1 MSEVTARL
9 PDTKEKKKLPKLS
22 INTQAVPEKDT
33 PKTPMTPQSPSYKYS
48 SNTQQP
54 KGIRQLTSSRY
65 SRGIRFASSLSHVN
79 ESGNASMVDI
89 SEKPTTNRTAHAQGK
104 VMLGK
109 DAFYAV
115 KDNQV
120 KKGDVLTV
128 AQIAG
133 IQAAKQTSNLIPL
146 CHQVNLS
153 KVQVKF
159 TLNESDYS
167 VLVESRAVCDGKT
180 GVEMEAIIAVSV
192 AACTIYDMCKAINKG
207 IEITEIFLLSKYGGK
222 GAYER

>member
-1 MSEVTARL
+1 MLKSLCGFANLGSAVYLFRNQVVNRSEKQFFNYRNVDRNFML
-9 PDTKEKKKLPKLS
+9 GR
-22 INTQAVPEKDT
+22 
-33 PKTPMTPQSPSYKYS
+33 YYS
-48 SNTQQP
+48 S
-54 KGIRQLTSSRY
+54 LT
-65 SRGIRFASSLSHVN
+65 HVN
-79 ESGNASMVDI
+79 ESGKASMVDI
-89 SEKPTTNRTAHAQGK
+89 TAKSITSRTAHAQGK
-104 VMLGK
+104 VMLGR

-153 KVQVKF
+153 KVELNF
-159 TLNESDYS
+159 SLNEADHS
-167 VLVESRAVCDGKT
+167 VLVESKAVCDGKT

-207 IEITEIFLLSKYGGK
+207 IEITDIFLISKYGGK
-222 GAYER
+222 GPYER